1 VPLRSRNIDIPP
13 GEKNYKVKSEFT
25 TPIDIQIVGI
35 TPHAHL
41 VCKEMKGKAYL
52 PDGTMKPLIWIKDWD
67 FNWQEQYLYQTPIKI
82 PAGTRL
88 ELDFSYDNSSDN
100 VRNPN
105 TPPKRVTFGEQTADE
120 MAILFLQVVGENQT
134 ELPKLRMAIGQQF
147 IKSLL
152 GEGAGALNPN
162 RLEALK
168 EMSARFDKNGDGKLS
183 DEEKAEAIRLLKEK
197 GKGE

>member
-1 VPLRSRNIDIPP
+1 LPEGIAQKVKKGSDLVLQLHLHPSGKSEQEQSTIGLYFAKKPPEKIMTSLPLRSRNIDIPA

-88 ELDFSYDNSSDN
+88 ELDFTYDNSADN
-100 VRNPN
+100 IRNPN
-105 TPPKRVTFGEQTADE
+105 NPPKRVTFGEQTADE
-120 MAILFLQVVGENQT
+120 MAILFLQIVGENQR
-134 ELPKLRMAIGQQF
+134 ELPKLRQAMGQQ
-147 IKSLL
+147 
-152 GEGAGALNPN
+152 
-162 RLEALK
+162 
-168 EMSARFDKNGDGKLS
+168 
-183 DEEKAEAIRLLKEK
+183 
-197 GKGE
+197 